1 MNNIQD
7 TEIENKPLILAGIRD
22 NLLKPM
28 TEEICSKTEKQIK
41 HLRALLMWI
50 GAIAV
55 FSVIVNVTTLAIIL
69 FSK

>member
-1 MNNIQD
+1 MNNMQE
-7 TEIENKPLILAGIRD
+7 TEMENKPLILAGIRD

-41 HLRALLMWI
+41 YLRSQLMWI

-55 FSVIVNVTTLAIIL
+55 FSVIVNLATLAIIL
-69 FSK
+69 LSK

>member
-7 TEIENKPLILAGIRD
+7 TEMENKPLILAGIRD

-41 HLRALLMWI
+41 HLHSQLIWI
-50 GAIAV
+50 GAIAIC
-55 FSVIVNVTTLAIIL
+55 SIIINVVTLIIC
-69 FSK
+69 FIR

>member
-7 TEIENKPLILAGIRD
+7 TEMENKPLILAGIRD

-41 HLRALLMWI
+41 HLHSQLIWI

-55 FSVIVNVTTLAIIL
+55 FSVIVNVATLTIIL
-69 FSK
+69 LSK

>member
-1 MNNIQD
+1 MNNMQD
-7 TEIENKPLILAGIRD
+7 TKMENKPLILAGIRD

-41 HLRALLMWI
+41 HLHFQLIWI

-55 FSVIVNVTTLAIIL
+55 FSAIVNVATLTIIL
-69 FSK
+69 LSK

>member
-1 MNNIQD
+1 MNNMQN
-7 TEIENKPLILAGIRD
+7 TEMGNKHLILAGVRD

-28 TEEICSKTEKQIK
+28 TEEICSRTEKQIK
-41 HLRALLMWI
+41 NLRSQLIWI

-55 FSVIVNVTTLAIIL
+55 FSVIVNVATLAIIL